1 MLLAVLGAAAVTM
14 TLTMC
19 FTVFSVISEGNKEKQ
34 NSVEGKEKGQ
44 ESPLNR
50 SPKERQVENM
60 QGVPINRNNAKNNL
74 KSIPQPI
81 QVTHKKDM
89 QKTVSR

>member
-1 MLLAVLGAAAVTM
+1 MLFAILGAAAVTM
-14 TLTMC
+14 TLTIC
-19 FTVFSVISEGNKEKQ
+19 FTIFSVITDENKGKQ

-44 ESPLNR
+44 ENPLNR
-50 SPKERQVENM
+50 STKERQVENM
-60 QGVPINRNNAKNNL
+60 QGIPVNRNNAKNNL

-89 QKTVSR
+89 QKTISR